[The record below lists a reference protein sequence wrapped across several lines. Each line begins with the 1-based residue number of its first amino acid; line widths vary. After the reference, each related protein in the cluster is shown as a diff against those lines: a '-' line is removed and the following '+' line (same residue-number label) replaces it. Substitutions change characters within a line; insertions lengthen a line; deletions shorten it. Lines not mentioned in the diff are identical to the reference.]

1 MGLIVFCL
9 SLCGFMV
16 LAVMRVTDPI
26 LPIVAAEFG
35 RTIGAAGIIV
45 TAFSLP
51 YGLFQLMFG
60 PLGDRYGKL
69 SVIVYTLGLSSVCT
83 ITAAFADS
91 IEFLAAARFL
101 SGLTTA
107 SAIPLSMA
115 FIADNVDYAHRQ
127 PAIARYFSGL
137 ILGQITGSSLGGIFA
152 DLYGWRMIFVIF
164 GVTTAIATMCL
175 WFSCRNHTEVRTDTR
190 FGRDFLK
197 PYLNLLKLRKPR
209 QVIITALI
217 EGTVFFAGL
226 AYIGAYLH
234 LTFALS
240 YAKIGLA
247 VACAGFGGL
256 FYIAVV
262 KHIVRTLGERGMIQ
276 SGGLVMAAGFVTLVF
291 IPSPGWSFPLLLV
304 TGFGMYIMHNT
315 LQTIATEIAPHA
327 RGTAISLF
335 AFVLMTGQGIGVA
348 LYGYIIDE
356 YGFRPAYILAA
367 AVIALLATWFQSTL
381 KTSQTG

>member
-1 MGLIVFCL
+1 
-9 SLCGFMV
+9 MV

-51 YGLFQLMFG
+51 YGLFQLLFG

-69 SVIVYTLGLSSVCT
+69 TVIVYTLGLSSVCT

-91 IEFLAAARFL
+91 LEFLAAARFL

-115 FIADNVDYAHRQ
+115 FIADNVEYANRQ

-137 ILGQITGSSLGGIFA
+137 ILGQITGGSLGGIFA
-152 DLYGWRMIFVIF
+152 DLYGWRAIFLIF
-164 GVTTAIATMCL
+164 GAATAVATILL
-175 WFSCRNHTEVRTDTR
+175 WFSCRRHEEKLTTGG
-190 FGRDFLK
+190 FGRDFFK
-197 PYLNLLKLRKPR
+197 PYFALLRMTKPR
-209 QVIITALI
+209 QVITTAML
-217 EGTVFFAGL
+217 EGIFFFAGL
-226 AYIGAYLH
+226 AYIGAYLRE
-234 LTFALS
+234 TFTLS

-256 FYIAVV
+256 IYISIV
-262 KHIVRTLGERGMIQ
+262 KHIVSALGERGMIQ
-276 SGGLVMAAGFVTLVF
+276 TGGLIMATGFVALMF
-291 IPSPGWSFPLLLV
+291 IPSAWLAFPLLLF
-304 TGFGMYIMHNT
+304 TGFGMYLMHNT
-315 LQTIATEIAPHA
+315 MQTLATEMAPHA

-335 AFVLMTGQGIGVA
+335 AFVLMTGQGLGVA
-348 LYGYIIDE
+348 IYGQIIDRFG
-356 YGFRPAYILAA
+356 YPPAYLLAA
-367 AVIALLATWFQSTL
+367 GVIALLATWFRSTL
-381 KTSQTG
+381 KST